1 MTPQDAEQ
9 HIVRQL
15 EPGEHF
21 LWATCL
27 SGSRMQQDTALKE
40 GEACLPIGAAFD
52 PFHFVDEP
60 LNHTVAPGQATSVGH
75 SLPIIDQ
82 PIDKSDQIG
91 NPTGL
96 DSRLPLLQAHQ

>member
-1 MTPQDAEQ
+1 MQQHTALEQ
-9 HIVRQL
+9 RKS
-15 EPGEHF
+15 
-21 LWATCL
+21 CL
-27 SGSRMQQDTALKE
+27 S
-40 GEACLPIGAAFD
+40 IGAAFD

-91 NPTGL
+91 NPTDL
-96 DSRLPLLQAHQ
+96 DSRLPLLQTQLPLAFSQQATEVLPAVREMRTAG

>member
-1 MTPQDAEQ
+1 
-9 HIVRQL
+9 
-15 EPGEHF
+15 
-21 LWATCL
+21 
-27 SGSRMQQDTALKE
+27 MQQDTALKE

-60 LNHTVAPGQATSVGH
+60 LNHTVAPGQAPSVGH

-82 PIDKSDQIG
+82 PIDKSDQLG

-96 DSRLPLLQAHQ
+96 DSRLPLLQTHLPLAFSRASDRSPAQARTLQRWSRCSE